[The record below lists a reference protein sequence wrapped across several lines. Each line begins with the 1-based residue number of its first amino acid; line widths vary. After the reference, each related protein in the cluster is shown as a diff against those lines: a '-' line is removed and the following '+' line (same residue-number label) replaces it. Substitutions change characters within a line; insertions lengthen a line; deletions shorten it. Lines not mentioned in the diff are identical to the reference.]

1 MKKIYQIEMIILM
14 TGIVVVAL
22 FLMNT
27 NTNNSLTGYI
37 SGANF
42 TVFSQSLDMTIDGSQ
57 IYTITTVD
65 GENLRLSS
73 FFLDG
78 KVVGKGRAE
87 ILLDNGK
94 GQQFLVYENK
104 RKKAGAKSYGII
116 GAVTKEDL
124 TAENVLEGVWLV
136 VQPSNIMKYEFL
148 PLEEDEEL
156 VEGLFSSTCVE
167 TCKIPEG
174 LFDSSEYRLVFRL
187 EQGTII
193 ELYELDYSVHEDQ

>member
-1 MKKIYQIEMIILM
+1 MKKIYQIEMLVIAA
-14 TGIVVVAL
+14 GIVMVAL
-22 FLMNT
+22 FLMRT
-27 NTNNSLTGYI
+27 DNSMTGYI

-42 TVFSQSLDMTIDGSQ
+42 TVFSQNLDMTVDGSQ
-57 IYTITTVD
+57 IYTLTTTS
-65 GENLRLSS
+65 GENLHMKS

-78 KVVGKGRAE
+78 KLVGKGRAE

-104 RKKAGAKSYGII
+104 KKKSSAGSHGIT
-116 GAVTKEDL
+116 GAVTKDDL
-124 TAENVLEGVWLV
+124 AAENVQEGVWLV
-136 VQPSNIMKYEFL
+136 VQPSNIMNYEFL
-148 PLEEDEEL
+148 PLKEDEEL
-156 VEGLFSSTCVE
+156 VEGIFSSACVE

-187 EQGTII
+187 EQGTTM